1 MKNWFKDT
9 NKMFNDMLDT
19 DSGKIACL
27 RTVHVVKITLLV
39 YVPLLVLSLALF
51 AIGHQWAMLLLPVL
65 LMSVFPFAKYILIPL
80 SERKKE
86 EFEKLVKS
94 N

>member
-9 NKMFNDMLDT
+9 NKIFNDMLDT

-65 LMSVFPFAKYILIPL
+65 LMSAFPFAKCVLIPL
-80 SERKKE
+80 SEKRR
-86 EFEKLVKS
+86 EKFDNLIR
-94 N
+94 NN